1 METFVVVLLF
11 VLGLV
16 LIIKGGD
23 YFVDASSW
31 IAEVSGIPKFIVGAT
46 IVSLA
51 TTLPE
56 LLVSVIASFEGKAD
70 MAIGNAIGSVTA
82 NTGLIMSISI
92 LSIPTVVKLKT
103 FAPKGLLL
111 LTSISVLLAF
121 SYFQHEL
128 RTVASIILIVIF
140 SVFIYENIKFARQ
153 NVSNKKTKVKNKK
166 EVIINIIKFVSGTA
180 GIVIGADLLV
190 DNGSALATIMHIPE
204 SIISV
209 TLIAI
214 GTSLP
219 ELVTT
224 VSAIIKKE
232 SSLSI
237 GNIVGANIID
247 TTLILP
253 ICSFIDGGDLP
264 VSQQS
269 IGLDMPACL
278 GIIAIGIIP
287 TLISKK
293 FSRWQ
298 GILMLVLY
306 IGYIAFLILR

>member
-1 METFVVVLLF
+1 MDVFIIVLLF
-11 VLGLV
+11 LLGLA

-23 YFVDASSW
+23 YFVDAASW

-56 LLVSVIASFEGKAD
+56 LLVSVFASIDGKVD
-70 MAIGNAIGSVTA
+70 LAIGNAIGSVTA
-82 NTGLIMSISI
+82 NTGLIMAISI
-92 LSIPTVVKLKT
+92 IAMPAAIKRSS
-103 FAPKGLLL
+103 FAPKGIMLLSAIAAL
-111 LTSISVLLAF
+111 LGFTFVNKDLRLFGSIVLF
-121 SYFQHEL
+121 F
-128 RTVASIILIVIF
+128 
-140 SVFIYENIKFARQ
+140 VFALFMYDNIKYAKQ
-153 NVSNKKTKVKNKK
+153 NVTDERTKVKNKK
-166 EVIINIIKFVSGTA
+166 EVVINIAKFIGGSA

-204 SIISV
+204 SIIGV
-209 TLIAI
+209 TIIAI

-224 VSAIIKKE
+224 ITAITKKQ

-237 GNIVGANIID
+237 GNIIGANIID

-253 ICSFIDGGDLP
+253 ICSFITGGSLP
-264 VSQQS
+264 VAQQS
-269 IGLDMPACL
+269 IGLDIPACL
-278 GIIAIGIIP
+278 LIVAVGVIP
-287 TLISKK
+287 TLILSK

-298 GILMLVLY
+298 GVLMAVLY
-306 IGYIAFLILR
+306 IAYMIILIA